1 MTTLNISLP
10 DEVRS
15 LADEQVASGR
25 FASVSDYVAS
35 LIREDGE
42 RAERQRVE
50 GQLLRRLNAGPAR
63 AVTDADF
70 DAVRGRLEAEIARR
84 RKP

>member
-50 GQLLRRLNAGPAR
+50 GLLLRRLNAGPAR
-63 AVTDADF
+63 DVTDGDF
-70 DAVRGRLEAEIARR
+70 DAIRSRLESEIARR
-84 RKP
+84 RTP